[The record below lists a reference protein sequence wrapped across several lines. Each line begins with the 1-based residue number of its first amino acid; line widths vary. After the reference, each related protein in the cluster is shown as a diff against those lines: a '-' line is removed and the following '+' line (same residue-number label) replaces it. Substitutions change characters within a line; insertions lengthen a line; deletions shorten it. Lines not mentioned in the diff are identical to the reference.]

1 MSTASL
7 AESLP
12 PELLE
17 VILRGVVEE
26 DHARAQ
32 LAYDAH
38 RASVWNPE
46 REKRF
51 GGEWLAKQFLDSSTA
66 LLPCLLVCKHWFP

>member
-1 MSTASL
+1 MLQASL
-7 AESLP
+7 AQSLP

-17 VILRGVVEE
+17 VILRAVVEE
-26 DHARAQ
+26 DHARAH

-38 RASVWNPE
+38 RARVWNTE
-46 REKRF
+46 REERF
-51 GGEWLAKQFLDSSTA
+51 GSEWLEKQFLESSTA